1 MSDNTMLSRTLPV
14 ILLFALTL
22 PVRAQN
28 VVVDEGTFRI
38 FAHGR
43 DVGTETFTIRLVSQG
58 ADTHVIA
65 NGVIELDLPGGHQQV
80 KLLLRSDSDLSLSA
94 YQVQVS
100 GSDATEVAVTLSGRR
115 FLTRTRTPSGELEQ
129 EFRAIPGT
137 VVLDNGVAHQYCF
150 LSRLT
155 EGTEVTAL
163 IPRVGA
169 QYRIQVREAL
179 VGSVQVAGAEVQA
192 RHVTFTI
199 EDRVH
204 AVWYDANGRV
214 LKVVVA
220 DTGFSAERTSQ

>member
-80 KLLLRSDSDLSLSA
+80 KLLLRSDSDLRLSA

-137 VVLDNGVAHQYCF
+137 VVLDNGVAHQYWF

>member
-1 MSDNTMLSRTLPV
+1 MQGNPMLSRTLPG

-38 FAHGR
+38 FDHGR
-43 DVGTETFTIRLVSQG
+43 DVGTETFTIRRVGQG

-80 KLLLRSDSDLSLSA
+80 KPLLRSGSDLSLSA
-94 YQVQVS
+94 YQVEVS
-100 GSDATEVAVTLSGRR
+100 GSDATEVAVALSGRR
-115 FLTRTRTPSGELEQ
+115 FLTRTRTPSGELER
-129 EFRAIPGT
+129 EFRATPGT
-137 VVLDNGVAHQYCF
+137 VVLDNGVAHQYWF

-163 IPRVGA
+163 IPRAGA

-179 VGSVQVAGAEVQA
+179 VESVQVAGAEVQA
-192 RHVTFTI
+192 RHVTLTI
-199 EDRVH
+199 DDRVH
-204 AVWYDANGRV
+204 SVWYDADGKV